1 MRKNWMRLLNTNK
14 DERKT
19 GFIAV
24 VVATVVNAAV
34 VVAIYLNVAVALMLP
49 FPCNFVAASGS
60 LLPGFTA
67 RCNNLFMCAT
77 SPFAAGGRLRSK
89 RVYSP

>member
-24 VVATVVNAAV
+24 VVA
-34 VVAIYLNVAVALMLP
+34 IYLNVAVALMLP
-49 FPCNFVAASGS
+49 FPCSFVAASGS